1 MAYKN
6 AVFPL
11 LHKLA
16 ELIRLVNWSL
26 KNVRKVENSVNIGIH
41 SSNVLIFFKCS

>member
-16 ELIRLVNWSL
+16 ELIRLVK
-26 KNVRKVENSVNIGIH
+26 KNIYITV
-41 SSNVLIFFKCS
+41 FFISYNNDFIR